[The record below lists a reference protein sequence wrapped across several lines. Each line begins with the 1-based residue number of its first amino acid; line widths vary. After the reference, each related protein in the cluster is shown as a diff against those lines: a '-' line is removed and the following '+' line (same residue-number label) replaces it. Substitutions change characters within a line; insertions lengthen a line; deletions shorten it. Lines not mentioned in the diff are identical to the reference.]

1 MTSDREH
8 AHAQAILDAIQKK
21 VVEEYYSG
29 PGNSLRATSD
39 ALHSDH
45 QGQQS
50 GKPSTACHRHFGG
63 QLPAGTGR
71 ALNEA

>member
-50 GKPSTACHRHFGG
+50 GKPTSRRDRSSIKRG
-63 QLPAGTGR
+63 LVAGNGSAR
-71 ALNEA
+71 

>member
-39 ALHSDH
+39 ALHSD
-45 QGQQS
+45 QS
-50 GKPSTACHRHFGG
+50 RTAIRQANFPPGPVEH
-63 QLPAGTGR
+63 
-71 ALNEA
+71 

>member
-50 GKPSTACHRHFGG
+50 GKPTSR
-63 QLPAGTGR
+63 TGPV
-71 ALNEA
+71 EH

>member
-50 GKPSTACHRHFGG
+50 GKPTSRRE
-63 QLPAGTGR
+63 LGR